1 MPISAMGS
9 SVSQEK
15 LRKSMP
21 VACCMV
27 GAKGPGA
34 VRKGRRLMVT
44 SITTASHSNG
54 GTRCVREDVDVM
66 KLGGWLR
73 CGAPVCAPLVLGS
86 PVCCYG
92 FGGNEDQAAGQA
104 SSP

>member
-27 GAKGPGA
+27 GAKG
-34 VRKGRRLMVT
+34 
-44 SITTASHSNG
+44 
-54 GTRCVREDVDVM
+54 REPSERDAD
-66 KLGGWLR
+66 
-73 CGAPVCAPLVLGS
+73 
-86 PVCCYG
+86 
-92 FGGNEDQAAGQA
+92 
-104 SSP
+104 